1 MKMSDIAEKAGVS
14 IATVSRVINEDK
26 NVKDSTREK
35 ILKIIEE
42 CDYTPSAIA
51 RNLSR
56 KDNNTIGVVVPDIS
70 NPYFSEM
77 VEGIS
82 EVIDRENLNILIYNT
97 NDKIEKE
104 QKSLQMLLEQRIK
117 GLVITVTSESYEKGK
132 NYLDKFVKEKIPVVL
147 ADRDIKYSSMDCV
160 FIDNI
165 GGAHKGVSVLIENG
179 HKEIAIITGPLGS
192 KPGRDR
198 LRGYQNA
205 LSENGIEVIEGN
217 IYEGD
222 FQMESG
228 YKLGKEILGRKKRPT
243 AVFISN
249 NQMTLGF
256 FKAMNEMKLST
267 PKNIAVLSFDR
278 VEILD
283 IFDIKLTT
291 VSASVR
297 ELGMRS
303 AEMLLDRIR
312 SKDKDISQKTILQ
325 TVLDIKGSEK
335 NVCRKK

>member
-1 MKMSDIAEKAGVS
+1 MKMSDIAKKSGVS

-35 ILKIIEE
+35 VLKIIEKY
-42 CDYTPSAIA
+42 DYTPSAIA
-51 RNLSR
+51 RNLSK

-97 NDKIEKE
+97 NDKIQKE

-117 GLVITVTSESYEKGK
+117 GLIITVTSESYEKGK
-132 NYLDKFVKEKIPVVL
+132 IYLDKFLKSNIPVVL
-147 ADRDIKYSSMDCV
+147 SDRDIKDSSMDCV

-165 GGAHKGVSVLIENG
+165 GGAYKGVSLLVENK
-179 HKEIAIITGPLGS
+179 HKDIAIITGPLKS

-198 LRGYQNA
+198 LKGYKNA
-205 LSENGIEVIEGN
+205 LSEKEIEITEEN

-228 YKLGKEILGRKKRPT
+228 YLLGKEILKRKKRPT
-243 AVFISN
+243 AVFVSN

-267 PKNIAVLSFDR
+267 PKDIAVLSFDR
-278 VEILD
+278 VELLD
-283 IFDIKLTT
+283 IFDINLTT

-297 ELGMRS
+297 ELGVKS
-303 AEMLLDRIR
+303 AEILLERMKNR
-312 SKDKDISQKTILQ
+312 DKDISQKTILQ
-325 TVLDIKGSEK
+325 TTLDVKGSEK
-335 NVCRKK
+335 KV

>member
-42 CDYTPSAIA
+42 YDYTPSAIA

-82 EVIDRENLNILIYNT
+82 EVIDKENLNILIYNT

-165 GGAHKGVSVLIENG
+165 GGAYKGVSVLIEND
-179 HKEIAIITGPLGS
+179 HKDIAIITGPLKS

-198 LRGYQNA
+198 LRGYRNA
-205 LSENGIEVIEGN
+205 LSENGIEVIDEN

-228 YKLGKEILGRKKRPT
+228 YKLGKEILNRKKDLRRCLYL
-243 AVFISN
+243 I
-249 NQMTLGF
+249 
-256 FKAMNEMKLST
+256 
-267 PKNIAVLSFDR
+267 
-278 VEILD
+278 
-283 IFDIKLTT
+283 
-291 VSASVR
+291 
-297 ELGMRS
+297 
-303 AEMLLDRIR
+303 IR
-312 SKDKDISQKTILQ
+312 
-325 TVLDIKGSEK
+325 
-335 NVCRKK
+335 

>member
-1 MKMSDIAEKAGVS
+1 MKMSDIAKKSGVS

-35 ILKIIEE
+35 VLKIIEKY
-42 CDYTPSAIA
+42 DYTPSAIA
-51 RNLSR
+51 RNLSK

-117 GLVITVTSESYEKGK
+117 GLIITVTSESYEKGK
-132 NYLDKFVKEKIPVVL
+132 IYLDKFLKSNIPVVL
-147 ADRDIKYSSMDCV
+147 SDRDIKDSSMDCV

-165 GGAHKGVSVLIENG
+165 GGAYKGVSLLVENK
-179 HKEIAIITGPLGS
+179 HKDIAIITGPLKS

-198 LRGYQNA
+198 LKGYKNA
-205 LSENGIEVIEGN
+205 LSEKEIEITEEN

-228 YKLGKEILGRKKRPT
+228 YLLGKEILKRKKRPT
-243 AVFISN
+243 AVFVSN

-267 PKNIAVLSFDR
+267 PKDIAVLSFDR
-278 VEILD
+278 VELLD
-283 IFDIKLTT
+283 IFDINLTT

-297 ELGMRS
+297 ELGVKS
-303 AEMLLDRIR
+303 AEILLERMKNR
-312 SKDKDISQKTILQ
+312 DKDISQKTILQ
-325 TVLDIKGSEK
+325 TTLDVKGSEK
-335 NVCRKK
+335 KV

>member
-1 MKMSDIAEKAGVS
+1 MKMSDIAKKSGVS

-35 ILKIIEE
+35 VLKIIEKY
-42 CDYTPSAIA
+42 DYTPSAIA
-51 RNLSR
+51 RNLSK

-97 NDKIEKE
+97 NDKIQKE

-117 GLVITVTSESYEKGK
+117 GLIITVTSESYEKGK
-132 NYLDKFVKEKIPVVL
+132 IYLDKFLKSNIPVVL
-147 ADRDIKYSSMDCV
+147 SDRDIKDSSMDCV

-165 GGAHKGVSVLIENG
+165 GGAYKGVSLLVENK
-179 HKEIAIITGPLGS
+179 HKDIAIITGPLKS

-198 LRGYQNA
+198 LKGYKNA
-205 LSENGIEVIEGN
+205 LSEKEIEIIEAN

-228 YKLGKEILGRKKRPT
+228 YLLGKEILKRKKRPT
-243 AVFISN
+243 AVFVSN

-267 PKNIAVLSFDR
+267 PKDIAVLSFDR
-278 VEILD
+278 VELLD
-283 IFDIKLTT
+283 IFDINLTT

-297 ELGMRS
+297 ELGVKS
-303 AEMLLDRIR
+303 AEILLERIKNR
-312 SKDKDISQKTILQ
+312 DKDISQKTIMQ
-325 TVLDIKGSEK
+325 TTLDIKGSEK
-335 NVCRKK
+335 KV

>member
-1 MKMSDIAEKAGVS
+1 MKMSDIAEKSGVS
-14 IATVSRVINEDK
+14 IATVSRVINGDK

-35 ILKIIEE
+35 VLKVIEE
-42 CDYTPSAIA
+42 YNYTPSAIA
-51 RNLSR
+51 RNLSK

-82 EVIDRENLNILIYNT
+82 EVIDGENLNILIYNT
-97 NDKIEKE
+97 NDRIEKE

-117 GLVITVTSESYEKGK
+117 GLVITVTSESYENGK
-132 NYLDKFVKEKIPVVL
+132 SYLDKFVKSRIPVILV
-147 ADRDIKYSSMDCV
+147 DRDIKDSSMDCV

-165 GGAHKGVSVLIENG
+165 GGAYKGVSVLIEND
-179 HKEIAIITGPLGS
+179 HKNIAIITGPLKS

-198 LRGYQNA
+198 LRGYKNA
-205 LSENGIEVIEGN
+205 LSENGIEVTEGN

-222 FQMESG
+222 FQVESG
-228 YKLGKEILGRKKRPT
+228 YIHGKEILSRKIRPT
-243 AVFISN
+243 AVFVSN

-267 PKNIAVLSFDR
+267 PEDIAVLSFDR

-283 IFDIKLTT
+283 IFGIKLTT
-291 VSASVR
+291 VSASVK
-297 ELGMRS
+297 ELGVRS
-303 AEMLLDRIR
+303 AEMLLERIR
-312 SKDKDISQKTILQ
+312 NKDKDISQKMILQ
-325 TVLDIKGSEK
+325 TVLDIRGSEK
-335 NVCRKK
+335 KVR

>member
-1 MKMSDIAEKAGVS
+1 MKMSDIATKACVS
-14 IATVSRVINEDK
+14 IATVSRVINGDK

-42 CDYTPSAIA
+42 YDYTPSAIA
-51 RNLSR
+51 RSLSK
-56 KDNNTIGVVVPDIS
+56 KDNNTIGVVIPDIS

-117 GLVITVTSESYEKGK
+117 GLVIAVTSESYEKGK
-132 NYLDKFVKEKIPVVL
+132 IYLDKFSKKDIPVVL
-147 ADRDIKYSSMDCV
+147 ADRDIKHSSMDCV

-165 GGAHKGVSVLIENG
+165 GGAYNGVSVLVENK
-179 HKEIAIITGPLGS
+179 HRDIAIITGTLSS

-198 LRGYQNA
+198 LRGYKNA
-205 LSENGIEVIEGN
+205 LAENGLEIMEEN

-228 YKLGKEILGRKKRPT
+228 YLLGKEILKRKKRPT

-267 PKNIAVLSFDR
+267 PKDIAVLSFDR

-297 ELGMRS
+297 ELGVKS
-303 AEMLLDRIR
+303 AEILLERM
-312 SKDKDISQKTILQ
+312 KNKNKDISQKMILQ
-325 TVLDIKGSEK
+325 TTLDIKGSEK
-335 NVCRKK
+335 KV

>member
-1 MKMSDIAEKAGVS
+1 MKMSDIAKKSGVS

-35 ILKIIEE
+35 VLKIIEE
-42 CDYTPSAIA
+42 YDYTPSAIA
-51 RNLSR
+51 RNLSK

-97 NDKIEKE
+97 NDKIQKE

-117 GLVITVTSESYEKGK
+117 GLIITVTSESYEKGK
-132 NYLDKFVKEKIPVVL
+132 IYLDKFLKSNIPVVL
-147 ADRDIKYSSMDCV
+147 SDRDIKDSSMDCV

-165 GGAHKGVSVLIENG
+165 GGAYKGVSLLVENK
-179 HKEIAIITGPLGS
+179 HKDIAIITGPLKS

-198 LRGYQNA
+198 LKGYKNA
-205 LSENGIEVIEGN
+205 LSEKEIEITEEN

-228 YKLGKEILGRKKRPT
+228 YLLGKEILKRKKRPT
-243 AVFISN
+243 AVFVSN

-267 PKNIAVLSFDR
+267 PKDIAVLSFDR
-278 VEILD
+278 VELLD
-283 IFDIKLTT
+283 IFDINLTT

-297 ELGMRS
+297 ELGVKS
-303 AEMLLDRIR
+303 AEILLERMKNR
-312 SKDKDISQKTILQ
+312 DKDISQKTILQ
-325 TVLDIKGSEK
+325 TTLDVKGSEK
-335 NVCRKK
+335 KV